1 MTTNINACDQTIA
14 QYNIQTG
21 GVNNL
26 LNNVVPSATS
36 GVAVISQGSSSQPIF
51 GTVVVAGGGTG
62 ATTASGART
71 NLGAAASGA
80 NSDITSLTGLTG
92 AISTPTSISVGGATT
107 PTITLTSNAGGGI
120 LSASVSGGVSSNF
133 GTSNN
138 IPLYLMTNN
147 TNRGLLGTSGG
158 LIWGNTS
165 NTDEGTGTIN
175 VSGGY
180 YINNNPINAFV
191 WNNLGTATSKTM
203 ATNNGYFS
211 NNSTLITYTLPSTAA
226 AGTTFEIAGLGA
238 GGWGIVYNSGQNIQ
252 FGNVSTTT
260 TTGSLSSSNQYD
272 CVRLLTTVAN
282 TTFEVLSVQGNPTY
296 I

>member
-1 MTTNINACDQTIA
+1 MATNINACDQTIT

-21 GVNNL
+21 GANNL
-26 LNNVVPSATS
+26 LNNVAPSATS
-36 GVAVISQGSSSQPIF
+36 GVAVISQGSSSQPVF

-62 ATTASGART
+62 ATTPSGART

-92 AISTPTSISVGGATT
+92 AIQTPTSISVGGASV
-107 PTITLTSNAGGGI
+107 PVVTLTSNAGGGI
-120 LSASVSGGVSSNF
+120 LQLSVTGGISAYV
-133 GTSNN
+133 GTANN
-138 IPLYLMTNN
+138 IPLQLYTGNVE
-147 TNRGLLGTSGG
+147 RGFIGTSGG
-158 LIWGNTS
+158 IVWGTTS

-191 WNNLGTATSKTM
+191 WNNLGTATSQTM

-211 NNSTLITYTLPSTAA
+211 NNSTLITYTLPATAA
-226 AGTTFEIAGLGA
+226 AGTTFRVAGLGA
-238 GGWGIVYNSGQNIQ
+238 GGWSIVYNSGQNIQ

-260 TTGSLSSSNQYD
+260 TTGNLSSANQYD
-272 CVRLLTTVAN
+272 CVHLLTTVAN
-282 TTFEVLSVQGNPTY
+282 TTFEVISVQGNPTY
-296 I
+296 V